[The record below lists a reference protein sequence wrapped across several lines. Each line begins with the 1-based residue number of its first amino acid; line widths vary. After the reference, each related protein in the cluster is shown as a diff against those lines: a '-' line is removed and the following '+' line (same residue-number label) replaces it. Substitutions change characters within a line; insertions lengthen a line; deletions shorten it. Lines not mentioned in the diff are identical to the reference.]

1 MTESKF
7 TPVGEL
13 GRVKLIDR
21 IKSKVE
27 KLNLENNHVIQ
38 GIGDDCAVI
47 SGNSEWLQLQST
59 ETFVEGVDF
68 DLTYTPLQHLGY
80 KCITASISDILA
92 MNGKPTTMLISLGVP
107 NKISSEMIDTLYD
120 GFTRAS
126 DVYKCSIVG
135 GDVTASPGSLVI
147 SVTVNGLVDENA
159 ITYRSDANVGD
170 ALCVTG
176 DLGAAYAGLRILLR
190 EKNIWTIDHAESE
203 FAPDL
208 SDYEYVVKRQ
218 LLPEARTDLI
228 ESLERHGI
236 RPTSMIDIS
245 KNLLQDM
252 SQLMRS
258 SNKGVLI
265 YQAALPISLETR
277 AIADEFQEDVDQFA
291 LQGGEDFE
299 LLFTLPEKD
308 VNEIVKHFNDFVVIG
323 KITYPNEGIKMQT
336 SEGDEMQFTLS

>member
-1 MTESKF
+1 MKESKF

-21 IKSKVE
+21 IKSKVG
-27 KLNLENNHVIQ
+27 KLNLENPHVIQ
-38 GIGDDCAVI
+38 GIGDDCSVI
-47 SGNSEWLQLQST
+47 SVNPEFQQLYTT
-59 ETFVEGVDF
+59 ETFIEGVDF

-80 KCITASISDILA
+80 KCITAAISDVLA
-92 MNGKPTTMLISLGVP
+92 MNGRASSMLISIGVP
-107 NKISSEMIDTLYD
+107 NKISTEMIDTLYD
-120 GFTRAS
+120 GFIKAS
-126 DVYKCSIVG
+126 EVYHCSIVG
-135 GDVTASPGSLVI
+135 GDITASPGSLVI
-147 SVTVNGLVDENA
+147 SVSVNGLVNENA
-159 ITYRSDANVGD
+159 ITYRSDAKVGD

-190 EKNIWTIDHAESE
+190 EKNIWSIDHAESE
-203 FAPDL
+203 FSPDL
-208 SDYEYVVKRQ
+208 TDYEYVVKRQ

-228 ESLERHGI
+228 ESLAKHGI

-252 SQLMRS
+252 SQLVQS

-265 YQAALPISLETR
+265 YQAAIPIALETR

-308 VNEIVKHFNDFVVIG
+308 VNELVKHFNDFVVIG
-323 KITYPNEGIKMQT
+323 KITYPNDGIKMQT